1 MNAVLS
7 ILPCEGIRGLV
18 SIVSYNRRAIPL
30 SMMFFFFLRGGKT
43 VRPLMGTAVCG
54 FLNERQDDIPGVCV
68 ELGKKV
74 KRWTKASDWGKEE
87 E

>member
-1 MNAVLS
+1 
-7 ILPCEGIRGLV
+7 
-18 SIVSYNRRAIPL
+18 
-30 SMMFFFFLRGGKT
+30 
-43 VRPLMGTAVCG
+43 MGTAVCG